1 MRWAGFVIA
10 IVVGG
15 LVSLWAV
22 RDHLN
27 SGSIVLLVSVIALGL
42 AWLAWVTVSDTL
54 SSRWFAWHR
63 EWAVVASH
71 PVAVSFAL
79 FSIGITGW
87 MASGMVPSFPIGAAV
102 VLVGSLGFL
111 ASLVDH
117 RLPAL
122 LVATVALFGVASVA
136 GVGLSAHES
145 VSVETAIV
153 VGVVLFT
160 TAVVALLISGSVF
173 RWFMV
178 AVGSLAAGYVWS
190 GIAVLQFV
198 PLSVPFKRV
207 AIAGV
212 LGASIV
218 ALILS
223 LVAHRL
229 DRGTR
234 EVSRIGG

>member
-1 MRWAGFVIA
+1 MRWAGFVAA

-27 SGSIVLLVSVIALGL
+27 PGSVGFLASILVLGL
-42 AWLAWVTVSDTL
+42 VWTGWATVSGTL
-54 SSRWFAWHR
+54 SLRWIVWHR
-63 EWAVVASH
+63 EWTGVASH
-71 PVAVSFAL
+71 PVAVSFGL
-79 FSIGITGW
+79 FAVGLTGW
-87 MASGMVPSFPIGAAV
+87 MASGMVPSFPVGAAV
-102 VLVGSLGFL
+102 VLAGSIGFL
-111 ASLVDH
+111 VSLVDH

-122 LVATVALFGVASVA
+122 LVVVVALFGVASVT
-136 GVGLSAHES
+136 GFGLSSHES

-153 VGVVLFT
+153 VGVVLLA
-160 TAVVALLISGSVF
+160 TAVVSLLISGMVF

-190 GIAVLQFV
+190 GIAVLQFA

-218 ALILS
+218 ALVLS
-223 LVAHRL
+223 LVARRL
-229 DRGTR
+229 DGTG
-234 EVSRIGG
+234 EVSSTEG

>member
-1 MRWAGFVIA
+1 MRWAGFVIV

-27 SGSIVLLVSVIALGL
+27 SGSVVFLVSIAALGL
-42 AWLAWVTVSDTL
+42 GWLVWAAVSGTL
-54 SSRWFAWHR
+54 SSRWITWHR
-63 EWAVVASH
+63 EWAVLALH

-79 FSIGITGW
+79 FSVGVTGW
-87 MASGMVPSFPIGAAV
+87 MASGMVPSLPIGAAV

-111 ASLVDH
+111 VSLVDH

-122 LVATVALFGVASVA
+122 GVAAVALYGVGSVA
-136 GVGLSAHES
+136 GLGASSHES

-160 TAVVALLISGSVF
+160 TAVVALLISGTVF

-190 GIAVLQFV
+190 GIAVLQFA

-212 LGASIV
+212 LGASIA

-223 LVAHRL
+223 LVARRL
-229 DRGTR
+229 DGRPG
-234 EVSRIGG
+234 EVSNPEG